1 MFHYNLIRGICDG
14 VNLVFAMTIV
24 VSQKREQDLLMVPSI
39 YVGVLFEGRDTVI
52 KLQLDIVVWMRR

>member
-1 MFHYNLIRGICDG
+1 MFHYNLIRGIRDG